1 MFYSISFL
9 QARKRTVILT
19 RPSREDPLQ
28 LSLMGGYERGYG
40 IFVERVERGSKA
52 AEVGL
57 KRGDQVRDLQC
68 RVTLQK
74 LMKFYTRFKFKIDV
88 R

>member
-74 LMKFYTRFKFKIDV
+74 LMKFYTRFQFKIDV
-88 R
+88 H